1 MSINLGLIIT
11 LIKNAML
18 HCLKIIENKLI
29 DIFSTASTAKSIRDE
44 N

>member
-18 HCLKIIENKLI
+18 DYLKIIEDKLI
-29 DIFSTASTAKSIRDE
+29 DMFSTASTAKSIHDE